1 VTAVSLG
8 RRVVLPLGLFLLRV
22 VGIFVLTLGALGLAT
37 RLLLEHFARQRTE
50 AWVESLRAFT
60 SKLGITFL
68 PVGLAVL
75 FLLYFRSRFLR
86 ELRDGHES
94 ESDTISGWT
103 SFLAFSL
110 VVLPLVALALAAP
123 LLSLWRD
130 AFTLMDTLGVWKMLN
145 GGDFGG
151 ALVLAIAGIALL
163 VPLFELLTLVSFLVA
178 SVVLLLLLYSKRRD
192 FPAVFVACVLIQF
205 ALVAGSFYSIDLMA
219 SLTPAAEKEL
229 AEQASTGHDHES
241 VIMVAW
247 VRRHDEVVGPTA
259 LDFAGLFLGYLFWAP
274 VVVLSKGARAAFDTG
289 AATAGLVPRE
299 PLVESPACEAPAAE
313 IPTGGVSPR
322 DAAPYGRVVAVTEE
336 KLFESKVEI
345 RGRPNAQ
352 QLEEVREAAS
362 ELQDVGRQ
370 VRFKPDDPADVQRA
384 IELVERTVDE
394 RLSRFQDNPWAVQV
408 GKAVKDSFRQRI
420 LQTVADVQREEDSS
434 EPNSRDPKTGP

>member
-1 VTAVSLG
+1 MTAVSLG

-22 VGIFVLTLGALGLAT
+22 AGIFVLTLGAIGLAT
-37 RLLLEHFARQRTE
+37 RLLLENFARSSTE

-68 PVGLAVL
+68 PVGLAAL

-86 ELRDGHES
+86 EPRDGHES
-94 ESDTISGWT
+94 ESDTTSGWT

-130 AFTLMDTLGVWKMLN
+130 AFALMDTLGVWKMLN

-151 ALVLAIAGIALL
+151 ALVLAVVGPALL
-163 VPLFELLTLVSFLVA
+163 VPVFELLTLVSFLVA

-229 AEQASTGHDHES
+229 AEQASTGHDQES
-241 VIMVAW
+241 VVMVAW

-274 VVVLSKGARAAFDTG
+274 VVVLSKGGRAAFAAGG
-289 AATAGLVPRE
+289 APAGLVPRA
-299 PLVESPACEAPAAE
+299 PLVESPACEAPTAE
-313 IPTGGVSPR
+313 IPTVGVSPR
-322 DAAPYGRVVAVTEE
+322 DAPPYVLSVSQE

-352 QLEEVREAAS
+352 QLEEVREATS

-370 VRFKPDDPADVQRA
+370 VKFNPDDPADVQRA
-384 IELVERTVDE
+384 IESVERAVDE
-394 RLSRFQDNPWAVQV
+394 RLSRFRDNPWAAQV
-408 GKAVKDSFRQRI
+408 GQAVKDSFRGRI
-420 LQTVADVQREEDSS
+420 LQTVVDVQREEDSS

>member
-1 VTAVSLG
+1 MTALSFG

-22 VGIFVLTLGALGLAT
+22 AGIFVLTLGAVSLT
-37 RLLLEHFARQRTE
+37 IWLLVENLARQSTE
-50 AWVESLRAFT
+50 AWVGSLRAFT

-94 ESDTISGWT
+94 ESGTISGWT

-110 VVLPLVALALAAP
+110 VVLPLVALVLAAP

-151 ALVLAIAGIALL
+151 ALVLAVAGIALL
-163 VPLFELLTLVSFLVA
+163 VPLFELLTLVSFLVS

-192 FPAVFVACVLIQF
+192 FSAVFVAGVLIQF
-205 ALVAGSFYSIDLMA
+205 ALVAGNFYAIDLMA
-219 SLTPAAEKEL
+219 NLTPAAEKEL

-241 VIMVAW
+241 DIMVAW
-247 VRRHDEVVGPTA
+247 VRRHDEVIGPTA
-259 LDFAGLFLGYLFWAP
+259 LYFAGLFLGYLFWVP
-274 VVVLSKGARAAFDTG
+274 VVVLLSKGARAAFATG
-289 AATAGLVPRE
+289 GATAGLVPRA
-299 PLVESPACEAPAAE
+299 PSVASTACEAPATE
-313 IPTGGVSPR
+313 IPTAGVSPR
-322 DAAPYGRVVAVTEE
+322 DVAPYVLSVSEE

-370 VRFKPDDPADVQRA
+370 VRFKPNDPADVQRA

-394 RLSRFQDNPWAVQV
+394 RLSRFQDNPWAAQV

>member
-22 VGIFVLTLGALGLAT
+22 VGIFVLTLGAIGLAT
-37 RLLLEHFARQRTE
+37 RLLLEHFARESTE
-50 AWVESLRAFT
+50 AWVESLRGFT

-94 ESDTISGWT
+94 ESETISGWT

-110 VVLPLVALALAAP
+110 AVLPLVALALAGP

-130 AFTLMDTLGVWKMLN
+130 AFALMDTLGVWKMLN
-145 GGDFGG
+145 GGDFG
-151 ALVLAIAGIALL
+151 AVLVLAVAGIALL

-205 ALVAGSFYSIDLMA
+205 ALVAGSFYAIDLMA
-219 SLTPAAEKEL
+219 NLTPAAEKEL
-229 AEQASTGHDHES
+229 AEQASTGHDQES
-241 VIMVAW
+241 VVMVAW
-247 VRRHDEVVGPTA
+247 VRRHDEVIGPTA
-259 LDFAGLFLGYLFWAP
+259 LSFAGLFLGYLFWAP
-274 VVVLSKGARAAFDTG
+274 VVVLSKGARAAFATG
-289 AATAGLVPRE
+289 AATAGFVPRA
-299 PLVESPACEAPAAE
+299 PLVESPACEAPAAK
-313 IPTGGVSPR
+313 IPTVGVSPR
-322 DAAPYGRVVAVTEE
+322 DAAPYVLSVSQT
-336 KLFESKVEI
+336 KLFESKVAI

-352 QLEEVREAAS
+352 QLEEAREAAS

-394 RLSRFQDNPWAVQV
+394 RLSRFQDNPWAAQV